1 MATLDA
7 GLLRKLADWSTD
19 GYPVTSLYL
28 DVDGKRSPRREDFLI
43 RMYDLLREAGR
54 EEGSWEDR
62 RARRSLRADLERI
75 RRFVCDEFERGD
87 VRGMAIF
94 SSAGAGLWEQVAL
107 PVRVRDRVEVG
118 SRPRLVPLEA
128 VLERFETFCTVVAD
142 RERARVFSVRM
153 GRIGEVGDL
162 FDEVPGW
169 HDRGGWAQARFQR
182 HIKDHVQRHL
192 KRVADALLRR
202 LRRAPF
208 DHLVLAGSEEIV
220 ADLERELHDYV
231 ARRVL
236 DRTTMPIT
244 VAPGEVLQHC
254 LRLEDE
260 VEARR
265 EAETVERLAAE
276 LDAGRGLAAAGM
288 HDTLAA
294 LEAGRV
300 ATLVLA
306 WELRRTGLRCPDCGH
321 LDVAGER
328 CAVCGAAM
336 RPAADLVEEAVEVA
350 FRQGCA
356 VQAVTGV
363 PLPPGSDGI
372 GALLRF

>member
-1 MATLDA
+1 MTTVDG

-19 GYPVTSLYL
+19 DFPVTSLYL
-28 DVDGKRSPRREDFLI
+28 EVDGKRAPRREDFLI
-43 RMYDLLREAGR
+43 RMEELLKEAAR
-54 EEGSWEDR
+54 EEAAWEDR

-75 RRFVCDEFERGD
+75 GRFVREEFERGD
-87 VRGMAIF
+87 VRGLAIF

-118 SRPRLVPLEA
+118 SRPRLLPLEA
-128 VLERFETFCTVVAD
+128 LLERFETFCTVVAD

-153 GRIGEVGDL
+153 GRIEEVGDL

-192 KRVADALLRR
+192 KRVAEALLRR
-202 LRRAPF
+202 FGRSPF
-208 DHLVLAGSEEIV
+208 DHLVLGGSDELV

-244 VAPGEVLQHC
+244 AAPGEVLRHC
-254 LRLEDE
+254 LRLEE
-260 VEARR
+260 ELEARR
-265 EAETVERLAAE
+265 EAEAVERLTEE
-276 LDAGRGLAAAGM
+276 LGTGRGLAAAGM
-288 HDTLAA
+288 RDTLAA
-294 LEAGRV
+294 LEAGRA

-306 WELRRTGLRCPDCGH
+306 WELRRAGLRCPDCGH
-321 LDVAGER
+321 LDLTGER
-328 CAVCGAAM
+328 CAVCGATM
-336 RPAADLVEEAVEVA
+336 RPAADLVEEAVEMA

-356 VQAVTGV
+356 VQAVTSA
-363 PLPPGSDGI
+363 PLPPESDGI